1 VFQHF
6 QLYLESYNQYKEEKV
21 KEIYDLAKRFEIA
34 GELDQ
39 FPLELSKGMKQKA
52 QLIAG
57 LIIDVP
63 VLLIDEP
70 FVGLDVY
77 AQQELTTILLE
88 KKQTGQ
94 AIILTTHQFDQ
105 LSGIMDRYI
114 MLHQGK
120 LIQEGDRQ
128 DLGELKR
135 RFD

>member
-1 VFQHF
+1 MV
-6 QLYLESYNQYKEEKV
+6 SPTKV
-21 KEIYDLAKRFEIA
+21 
-34 GELDQ
+34 GERIFWIFKFKFLVT
-39 FPLELSKGMKQKA
+39 FSVA
-52 QLIAG
+52 SLIAG
-57 LIIDVP
+57 LIIDTP
-63 VLLIDEP
+63 LLLIDEP

-77 AQQELTTILLE
+77 AQQELTNILKE

-120 LIQEGDRQ
+120 LIKKGDQQ